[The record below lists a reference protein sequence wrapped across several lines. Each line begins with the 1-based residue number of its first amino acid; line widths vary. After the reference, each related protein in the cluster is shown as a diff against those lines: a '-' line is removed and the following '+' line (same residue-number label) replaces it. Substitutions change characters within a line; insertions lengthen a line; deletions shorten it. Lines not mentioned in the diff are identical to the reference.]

1 MNNKRGVYDLRA
13 NGNMRRVYI
22 HHAERAIS
30 SKVEAEI
37 CKLDPAS
44 RRKFDKLYRVAMYEN
59 LQDNPPMS
67 YRAMPSSDNVSDS
80 TVSARETSEPIGVY
94 S

>member
-1 MNNKRGVYDLRA
+1 MNSKRGVYDLRA

-22 HHAERAIS
+22 YHAERAIS

-44 RRKFDKLYRVAMYEN
+44 RRKFDKLYRVGH
-59 LQDNPPMS
+59 
-67 YRAMPSSDNVSDS
+67 V
-80 TVSARETSEPIGVY
+80 
-94 S
+94 